1 MKPNKKQI
9 ENLESSIAIAT
20 KWMYIDEEIYLNIRI
35 LEEALNH
42 RNIGTKLLRV
52 QDVINWLKELW
63 K

>member
-9 ENLESSIAIAT
+9 ENLENSVAYST

-52 QDVINWLKELW
+52 QDAINWLKELW